1 MLTLIILW
9 AGVVVEVVLVVRAI
23 QGGLLKRFPLFYS
36 YLISVLLESLLA
48 WYLYRRAPE
57 LYSNVYWYFQWVALF
72 LGCLVIF
79 EVYRVALRSY
89 SGTARIARNLLLFV
103 FALTFAKVLVNHSFG
118 SVYWPATTTAELERN
133 LRVVQGFAILAIVG
147 VLIIYSI
154 PRNRNLNGILVGYGL
169 FVANAIV
176 QLSLVSHFGDWF
188 QKLFWYTQPFSY
200 LVVLGI
206 WAVALWSPAPEP
218 VSSPA
223 ALKLAV
229 NDHSSLVARTE
240 QDLGRADLGFPGAF
254 RR

>member
-9 AGVVVEVVLVVRAI
+9 TGVVLEVVLIVRAI
-23 QGGLLKRFPLFYS
+23 QGGLLKRFPLFFS
-36 YLISVLLESLLA
+36 YVSFVLLETLSLSN
-48 WYLYRRAPE
+48 LYKRAPD
-57 LYSNVYWYFQWVALF
+57 LYSSIFWYCQFVALF
-72 LGCLVIF
+72 VGCLVIF
-79 EVYRVALRSY
+79 EIYRVALRPY
-89 SGTARIARNLLLFV
+89 PGTTRIARNLLFFV

-133 LRVVQGFAILAIVG
+133 LRVVQGFAILAIAV
-147 VLIIYSI
+147 VLLVYSI
-154 PRNRNLNGILVGYGL
+154 PRNRNLNGILIGYGL

-176 QLSLVSHFGDWF
+176 QLSLVSHFGAWF

-223 ALKLAV
+223 ALNLAV
-229 NDHSSLVARTE
+229 DDHSSLVARTE